1 MRARGARGEGARRVR
16 RGRGSRAVSPPV
28 ELRRKRGGDDGGGG
42 GERDKSKNRIR
53 VRIRIRI
60 CDFGVAVRVRRRG
73 GRSPSN
79 AARPSHRPLSVPR
92 LASRSRAAVDPR
104 ERARGAT
111 ARSETTAV
119 AHTRGRRRV
128 GVAHTRA
135 REPWWLVSHWQ
146 NPGSAALTSTS
157 AHCLCTLE
165 SARALQ
171 QQLAPRPVY
180 AKHHNHKRNLDST
193 SIIQQRTSA
202 SSPPPYRPESPMALP
217 RRKNTEDDGRGGFCS
232 IRRFVRRA
240 ATVPSGTVHHAS
252 KRRTVFRRHRQLAIA
267 LVLRHSLG
275 PELRGGRSAQRRTS
289 LTSADDDGRRDATVH
304 TSFCRGSAR
313 RVVPA
318 RSLRSA
324 RLVPSPS
331 PLHRTLRRVADLV
344 FLFECWQALA
354 KGTAWA
360 RVDVQFIIIVPSP
373 C

>member
-1 MRARGARGEGARRVR
+1 MRLRRRGASSATRRALSLERCAAEPSAAQRATPRVAVPRRRRSEGASARRD
-16 RGRGSRAVSPPV
+16 GAIGN
-28 ELRRKRGGDDGGGG
+28 DGGG
-42 GERDKSKNRIR
+42 
-53 VRIRIRI
+53 
-60 CDFGVAVRVRRRG
+60 
-73 GRSPSN
+73 
-79 AARPSHRPLSVPR
+79 
-92 LASRSRAAVDPR
+92 
-104 ERARGAT
+104 
-111 ARSETTAV
+111 
-119 AHTRGRRRV
+119 
-128 GVAHTRA
+128 AHTRA
-135 REPWWLVSHWQ
+135 SARRRRAHARARTVVVGIPLAKPWLGRAHFNLVIHL
-146 NPGSAALTSTS
+146 GALPLYFGKS
-157 AHCLCTLE
+157 
-165 SARALQ
+165 RALQ